1 MNFIKTILILLT
13 VLATTTA
20 CNTNSSPKIVVN
32 NNLRIISLVP
42 SITKE
47 IVQLGLK
54 DNIVGATSYCEISK
68 TNKDLIVGSAI
79 EINEEKIMLLKPDI
93 VFASS
98 LVKEKSLAI
107 LRNNGIRVEFMKR
120 ASSFDDL
127 CAQFVKLSQI
137 LDKPKQAAK
146 YVTNAQHTL
155 DSLIAIVPKNTKK
168 PTIFFQLGASP
179 IAAVIPNSFMNDFIT
194 LAGGINIFEDL
205 NHIIVNRESVIL
217 RNPDYIF
224 ITSMGIVG
232 LQEKE
237 VWKTYNTLNAAKNNN
252 IYIVATATSPT
263 VNDFIMN
270 FEYIINRIYTKPTTN
285 EK

>member
-1 MNFIKTILILLT
+1 MNYLKKIILVLT
-13 VLATTTA
+13 VLALAVA
-20 CNTNSSPKIVVN
+20 CNTNTSTKTVEN
-32 NNLRIISLVP
+32 NELRIISLVP

-47 IVQLGLK
+47 LVQLGLK

-68 TNKDLIVGSAI
+68 NNKDLIVGSAI

-107 LRNNGIRVEFMKR
+107 LRNNGIRVEFLKKPT
-120 ASSFDDL
+120 SFDDL
-127 CAQFVKLSQI
+127 CSQFIELSKLLNKSE
-137 LDKPKQAAK
+137 QATK
-146 YVTNAQHTL
+146 YIANARHTL
-155 DSLIAIVPKNTKK
+155 DSLIAIVPNNVEK

-194 LAGGINIFEDL
+194 LAGGVNLFEDL
-205 NHIIVNRESVIL
+205 EHIIVNRESVIL

-224 ITSMGIVG
+224 ISSMGIVG

-237 VWKTYNTLNAAKNNN
+237 VWETYNTLNATKNNN

-263 VNDFIMN
+263 VSDFIMN
-270 FEYIINRIYTKPTTN
+270 FEYIINSIYTKPTTN